1 MNQHPPER
9 FAALSKALNAASD
22 LLTSQI
28 VNVEAALSELNL
40 GIEVWMEVS
49 RSTEVAISN
58 DSEKTQYALTRILW
72 LGYAKHAGRWSL
84 VTHET
89 YEEIDDDERNVV
101 ALRDAKRDVKLR
113 VADKIPALVEKIQA
127 DAEKA
132 VQQVEEKARRLKDFA
147 ATLRKKNR

>member
-40 GIEVWMEVS
+40 GLEVWMEVS

-58 DSEKTQYALTRILW
+58 DSEKTQYPLTSILW

-84 VTHET
+84 VTHQT
-89 YEEIDDDERNVV
+89 YEEIDEDEINVV
-101 ALRDAKRDVKLR
+101 ALRDAKRDIKLR
-113 VADKIPALVEKIQA
+113 VADKIPALVEESQV
-127 DAEKA
+127 DAEHP
-132 VQQVEEKARRLKDFA
+132 V
-147 ATLRKKNR
+147 